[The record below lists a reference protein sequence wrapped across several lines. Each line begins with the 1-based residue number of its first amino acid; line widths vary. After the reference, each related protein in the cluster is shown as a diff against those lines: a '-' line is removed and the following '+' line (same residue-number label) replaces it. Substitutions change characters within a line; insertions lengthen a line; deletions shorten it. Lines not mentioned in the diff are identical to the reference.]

1 MEVLGIVPAR
11 GGSRR
16 VPDKNLA
23 RLEGRT
29 LVRRALQTALDSA
42 AFARVALTSEDP
54 DIRAEAEGLDV
65 DVVARPPELATDTA
79 RSFDVVLHALEEVQ
93 RTGGLRFDAVA
104 VVQATSPFTA
114 PQDLRD
120 TVALLVGHPEAASAV
135 SVVEVDMVHHPVK
148 LKRLVDGRL
157 QPWLQADAMTPSHE
171 LPRLY
176 VRNGCVYVSRR
187 SLLEQGTFVAEDALG
202 HVMPPERS
210 VDIDTPLDLA
220 FAEFLVARSREG
232 AAG

>member
-11 GGSRR
+11 AGSRR
-16 VPDKNLA
+16 VPGKNLT

-29 LVRRALQTALDSA
+29 LVRRALDTALTSG
-42 AFARVALTSEDP
+42 AFSRVALTSEDP
-54 DIRAEAEGLDV
+54 EIRAQATDLDV
-65 DVVARPPELATDTA
+65 DVVERPPELASDAA
-79 RSFDVVLHALEEVQ
+79 RSYDVVLHALDEVE
-93 RTGGLRFDAVA
+93 RTHGSRFEAVA
-104 VVQATSPFTA
+104 VVQCTSPFTD

-120 TVALLVGHPEAASAV
+120 TVALLDDHPEAASAV
-135 SVVEVDMVHHPVK
+135 SVSEVDMLHHPLK

-157 QPWLQADAMTPSHE
+157 EPWLQADAMTPSHE

-187 SLLEQGTFVAEDALG
+187 SLLETGTFVAEDALA
-202 HVMPPERS
+202 HVMPAQRS

-220 FAEFLVARSREG
+220 FAEFLAARSRHQPP
-232 AAG
+232 A